1 MLHRAVFSALLVL
14 GMAVLAVPSAE
25 AYESP
30 KDGYAIDF
38 PSRWQ
43 TREQVMGTSVISLSP
58 LESKKDTFAEN
69 VNVVVEELGAGA
81 TLDAYTETSVKVLEQ
96 YLNAPKLIENKR
108 VTLGGLP
115 AQRLVY
121 EHTQGQFKLRGLA
134 YLVVAGSKGYVLTC
148 TAEKAQFAKYLAQFE
163 KICRTFMVHE
173 AEATGD
179 DTDV

>member
-1 MLHRAVFSALLVL
+1 MLHRFALSALLAL
-14 GMAVLAVPSAE
+14 GVAALSAPSAE
-25 AYESP
+25 AYDSP

-69 VNVVVEELGAGA
+69 VNVVVEDLGADA
-81 TLDAYTETSVKVLEQ
+81 TLEAYTEASVKVLKQ
-96 YLNAPKLIENKR
+96 YLNAPKLVENKR
-108 VTLGGLP
+108 VTLGGYP

-148 TAEKAQFAKYLAQFE
+148 TAETAQFAKYQAQFE
-163 KICRTFMVHE
+163 KICRTFVVNE
-173 AEATGD
+173 AEATSD